1 MPHGTLNNDT
11 LANIVAAQQ
20 VNFFSHPLFS
30 GVKICNL
37 RVEQVP
43 PQIAYVVRAVRGRIL
58 SFCIIRIDE
67 EVPRHQHTNDGEIYF
82 GGEPSATVI
91 LENPGQKIQNFIM
104 GNKTR
109 CALLLP
115 GGSHSVSSTRP
126 TTFFGVKFETETRD
140 ESFH

>member
-1 MPHGTLNNDT
+1 M
-11 LANIVAAQQ
+11 
-20 VNFFSHPLFS
+20 
-30 GVKICNL
+30 
-37 RVEQVP
+37 
-43 PQIAYVVRAVRGRIL
+43 VRAVRGRIL

-82 GGEPSATVI
+82 GGEPCATVI
-91 LENPGQKIQNFIM
+91 LENPGTEIQHFIM

-126 TTFFGVKFETETRD
+126 TTFFGVKFEIETRD
-140 ESFH
+140 SPR